1 MFSRKAVSVLG
12 MGTWLAVA
20 LTAVPGFADRHH
32 SRSVSAD
39 DESPVT
45 DCSGL
50 HIRFDDRDAVVQSEE
65 RTITKGEAPELRVT
79 AEKNG
84 GLQVRGWGKDTY
96 SVTLCKAAEPGG
108 DAESMLSQIKL
119 NFADGEVSVTGP
131 SAHENWTAFLLV
143 NAPKAAVLDLRV
155 NNGPMSIYGVE
166 GGVKAQAVNGPVTL
180 KDSKGEISLSAQ
192 NGPISVDGNSGK
204 LSVHT
209 QNGPV
214 DVALRGQNWTGAG
227 MEAHATNGPV
237 TIRVPSGYQS
247 GVLVES
253 DGNGPFSCRASVCSE
268 GRKTWD
274 DDHKRVEFGKGPTVI
289 RVSTVNGPVSVQ

>member
-20 LTAVPGFADRHH
+20 MTAVPGFADRHH

-39 DESPVT
+39 DESPVA

-65 RTITKGEAPELRVT
+65 RTITKGEAPQLRVT

-84 GLQVRGWGKDTY
+84 GLQVRGWDKDTY

-108 DAESMLSQIKL
+108 DAEATLSQIKL
-119 NFADGEVSVTGP
+119 NVANGEVSVSGP
-131 SAHENWTAFLLV
+131 SDREKWTAFLLV
-143 NAPKAAVLDLRV
+143 NTPKAAVLDLRV
-155 NNGPMSIYGVE
+155 NNGPMSIYGVD
-166 GGVKAQAVNGPVTL
+166 GNVKAQAVNGPVTL
-180 KDSKGEISLSAQ
+180 KDSKGEISLTAE

-274 DDHKRVEFGKGPTVI
+274 DDHKRVEFGKGPTLI